1 MVVITGT
8 ARGRKLV
15 TVEGTDL
22 VRPTAQKIKEAIFSA
37 VQFEIEDSVVLDL
50 FAGSGQLGIEALS
63 RGAAE
68 CTFADNSNIS
78 LKAVRENLA
87 NTGLEDKA
95 EVVNRPF
102 SAFLSTTRKTFDMAF
117 LDPPYNKKILQKAL
131 PQLVDK
137 MSERGVIICEHEKE
151 CTLPREIGG
160 FEISK
165 ILRHGTV
172 SVTIYRR
179 PEIEDSEDGE
189 E

>member
-8 ARGRKLV
+8 ARGRKLM
-15 TVEGTDL
+15 TVEGTDI

-37 VQFEIEDSVVLDL
+37 VQFEIEGSVVLDL

-68 CTFADNSNIS
+68 CTFADNSPVS
-78 LKAVRENLA
+78 LKVVRANLA
-87 NTGLEDKA
+87 NTKLVDKA

-102 SAFLSTTRKTFDMAF
+102 LALLSTTRKTFDLAF
-117 LDPPYNKKILQKAL
+117 LDPPYNKKLLQKAL
-131 PQLVDK
+131 PQLVEK
-137 MSERGVIICEHEKE
+137 MSERGVIVCEHEKE
-151 CTLPREIGG
+151 CVLPKEIGG

-179 PEIEDSEDGE
+179 KTEDSEVDDE

>member
-8 ARGRKLV
+8 AKGRKLM

-37 VQFEIEDSVVLDL
+37 IQFEIEDSVVLDL

-68 CTFADNSNIS
+68 CTFADNSPVS
-78 LKAVRENLA
+78 LKVVRANLA
-87 NTGLEDKA
+87 NTRLENKA

-102 SAFLSTTRKTFDMAF
+102 SAFLSTTRKTFDVAF
-117 LDPPYNKKILQKAL
+117 LDPPYNKKLLQKAL
-131 PQLVDK
+131 PQLVEK
-137 MSERGVIICEHEKE
+137 MSDNGVIVCEHKKD
-151 CTLPREIGG
+151 CPLPKKIGG

-165 ILRHGTV
+165 VLRHGTI
-172 SVTIYRR
+172 SVTIYRK
-179 PEIEDSEDGE
+179 PNDEDGDE
-189 E
+189 